1 MNLLLRAHENVNDPV
16 WSVIISVILAVGLAL
31 GYVIYIL
38 KISYTELN
46 DGSYDLDQAGLVM
59 LQLPSDGYFLYRVP

>member
-46 DGSYDLDQAGLVM
+46 DASNETTKPQEL
-59 LQLPSDGYFLYRVP
+59 LQL

>member
-16 WSVIISVILAVGLAL
+16 WSVIILTIIVVGLAL

-46 DGSYDLDQAGLVM
+46 DGSYDTTESQELL
-59 LQLPSDGYFLYRVP
+59 

>member
-16 WSVIISVILAVGLAL
+16 WSVIISVMIAVALAL

-38 KISYTELN
+38 RLSYTELE
-46 DGSYDLDQAGLVM
+46 DGREID
-59 LQLPSDGYFLYRVP
+59 

>member
-1 MNLLLRAHENVNDPV
+1 MNLVLHPLENVTDPV

-38 KISYTELN
+38 KISYTELE
-46 DGSYDLDQAGLVM
+46 DGRHGSAE
-59 LQLPSDGYFLYRVP
+59 

>member
-1 MNLLLRAHENVNDPV
+1 MNLLLSPHVNVNDPV

-46 DGSYDLDQAGLVM
+46 DGSNDATKQEVL
-59 LQLPSDGYFLYRVP
+59 LQLPSDGDQSCT

>member
-16 WSVIISVILAVGLAL
+16 WSVIISVMIAVALAF

-46 DGSYDLDQAGLVM
+46 DGSNDTTESQEL
-59 LQLPSDGYFLYRVP
+59 LQLPSHGD